1 MSTKRDSITIPIN
14 QELEKYSIDWKGAFL
29 DILLSQSPIVI
40 SYRELS
46 ERWGFK
52 LGKTQNILKRFQED
66 KLINIETIDFH
77 LNITLFKEEKE
88 IKVKQ
93 ENKSKIINIPFTD
106 FWELYNKKEGFA
118 KCNDKWETLK
128 DIDREQIMLHV
139 PTYIAKITDKKFQ
152 KHPLTYLNQQ
162 CWLDMTVTNKIE
174 KEDNKTTI
182 INNKKYER

>member
-1 MSTKRDSITIPIN
+1 MSTKKDSITIPIN
-14 QELEKYSIDWKGAFL
+14 QELEKYSLDWKGAFL

-46 ERWGFK
+46 QRWGFK

-93 ENKSKIINIPFTD
+93 EKKSKIINIPFTD
-106 FWELYNKKEGFA
+106 FWELYNKPVDRA
-118 KCNDKWETLK
+118 KSEILWDKLTDE
-128 DIDREQIMLHV
+128 DREQIILHLPIYV
-139 PTYIAKITDKKFQ
+139 SNTPDKTFRKNPT
-152 KHPLTYLNQQ
+152 TYLRGK

-182 INNKKYER
+182 INNKKYEK